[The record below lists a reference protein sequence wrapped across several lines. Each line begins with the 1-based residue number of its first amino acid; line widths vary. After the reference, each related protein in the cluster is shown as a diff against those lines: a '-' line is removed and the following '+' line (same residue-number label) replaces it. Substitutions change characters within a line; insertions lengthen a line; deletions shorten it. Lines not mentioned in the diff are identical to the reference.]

1 VAPETL
7 ATADFESSVLERLR
21 RASKQWMEIQEF
33 GRDRYFVFIYFIQY
47 LYMLYVTNDV
57 YSEETIHTTNTI

>member
-33 GRDRYFVFIYFIQY
+33 GRDRYFVLISY
-47 LYMLYVTNDV
+47 LYVTNDV
-57 YSEETIHTTNTI
+57 YSEETIHTINTI